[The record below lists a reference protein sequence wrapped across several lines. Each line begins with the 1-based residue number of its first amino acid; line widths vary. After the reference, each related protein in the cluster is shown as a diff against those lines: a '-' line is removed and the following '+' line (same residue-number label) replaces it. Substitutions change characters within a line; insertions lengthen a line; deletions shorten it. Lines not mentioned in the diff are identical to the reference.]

1 MNYINVE
8 ISQTQIFVGAAI
20 SVIPFN
26 SILRRHRTI
35 EEKNWGV
42 ECRLRTRRFDSVLDF
57 LLMMGGAISNKNGQL
72 LLPKLKRVFQ
82 YENNHHKLDWLM
94 EILKSNYARAHQE
107 GQDLHCSV
115 NAAKQIQLLI
125 QHPDTATA
133 AAMGT
138 AASDVV
144 AGSRFAIN

>member
-8 ISQTQIFVGAAI
+8 NSQTQIFVGATI

-42 ECRLRTRRFDSVLDF
+42 ECRLRTRQFDSVLDF
-57 LLMMGGAISNKNGQL
+57 LLMMGGAISNKKGQL

-94 EILKSNYARAHQE
+94 EILKSNCARAHQE

-115 NAAKQIQLLI
+115 NSYGAN
-125 QHPDTATA
+125 
-133 AAMGT
+133 
-138 AASDVV
+138 
-144 AGSRFAIN
+144 GSVESR